1 MRRIASALVASV
13 ALVAALGSPAIADDK
28 LLGLIPVKADNA
40 SVLNNANL
48 LDNPTV
54 KLLNQD

>member
-1 MRRIASALVASV
+1 MLIASV

-40 SVLNNANL
+40 SVLNNPNVLNNA
-48 LDNPTV
+48 TV
-54 KLLNQD
+54 DLLNQH